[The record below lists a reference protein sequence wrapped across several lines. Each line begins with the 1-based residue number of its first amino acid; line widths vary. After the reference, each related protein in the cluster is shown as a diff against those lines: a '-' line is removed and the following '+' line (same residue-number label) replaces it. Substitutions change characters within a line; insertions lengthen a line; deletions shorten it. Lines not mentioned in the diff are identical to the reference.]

1 MRAHWPNR
9 LKLAV
14 LCLVYAGCVFA
25 IDKAGVHDL
34 ASPWLGLAVLPLCA
48 IYLGERIGRIDL
60 FRGIS
65 LPALLLFSNST
76 LLVWLMNTRVKV
88 PLWIGYLV
96 LILFVAALVFTL
108 LRIWAYR
115 EKSSSEVLYR

>member
-14 LCLVYAGCVFA
+14 LSLVYAGCVFA

-34 ASPWLGLAVLPLCA
+34 ASPWLGLAVLPLFA
-48 IYLGERIGRIDL
+48 IYLSERIGWIDL

-76 LLVWLMNTRVKV
+76 LLVWLMNTDTKV
-88 PLWIGYLV
+88 PLWIGYLA
-96 LILFVAALVFTL
+96 LGLFVATFAFTL
-108 LRIWAYR
+108 LRIWTYR
-115 EKSSSEVLYR
+115 EKSPSEVLYH